1 MRIKSIRQVILL
13 GVISV
18 VVVLLLT
25 TGFITYSTAHHEMDE
40 IFDAQL
46 AQYARMIDQFISQ
59 SPLPPSDRLPLIVG
73 VPDIAEDNIERT
85 SAQERRSEGHKY
97 EEKLVFQVWSSK
109 GDLILRSKNSES
121 AALIAFKT
129 GYHDIVY
136 NGRRWILY
144 CVNNKTTG
152 NWIITGQRD
161 DVRNELSLYLAYDQL
176 APLAISLLPVILL
189 IWLAVSWGL
198 KPMRELSQAIAT
210 TKPSELTPLNL
221 QLPIE
226 LRPFQ
231 TAINQLLDDLGR
243 YLEKEKRFIAS
254 ASHELR
260 TPLSILLVHADNIKA
275 AENKSDTTAAADA
288 ILTSTKRLSHLVS
301 QLMEMEKLDG
311 KSNLQTAPSNLEVL
325 FNDALVLLEAR
336 ALNNVIWS
344 VNVSSTI
351 AIPANFNLLL
361 AAFRNLL
368 DNAAKYAV
376 PQTCVSISAQVVDGR
391 VLIAIENQIQ
401 PGVSLSPERLGER
414 FYRHERNQQIQG
426 AGLGLSIVKK
436 IISMH
441 HGDIS
446 YDTTKTNTLIVR
458 IAIPLSA

>member
-1 MRIKSIRQVILL
+1 MKIKSIRQMILL

-18 VVVLLLT
+18 VVVLLMA

-59 SPLPPSDRLPLIVG
+59 SPLPASDRLPVIVG
-73 VPDIAEDNIERT
+73 VPDIVEDDIERT
-85 SAQERRSEGHKY
+85 SAQERRPEGHKY

-121 AALIAFKT
+121 AALIAFRA

-144 CVNNKTTG
+144 CVHNKTSG

-161 DVRNELSLYLAYDQL
+161 DVRDELSLYLAYDQL
-176 APLAISLLPVILL
+176 VPLAISLLPVILL

-198 KPMRELSQAIAT
+198 KPMRELSQAVAT
-210 TKPSELTPLNL
+210 TNPSQLTPLNL
-221 QLPIE
+221 PLPIE

-243 YLEKEKRFIAS
+243 YLEKEKRFIAN

-260 TPLSILLVHADNIKA
+260 TPLSILLVHADNIKS
-275 AENKSDTTAAADA
+275 AENKDEITVAADA
-288 ILTSTKRLSHLVS
+288 ILTSTKRLSHLVG
-301 QLMEMEKLDG
+301 QLMEMERLDEKG
-311 KSNLQTAPSNLEVL
+311 SLQMASVNLQLL
-325 FNDALVLLEAR
+325 LNDALVLLDEKT
-336 ALNNVIWS
+336 LSNVVWS
-344 VNVSSTI
+344 MDVSADIVVS
-351 AIPANFNLLL
+351 ANFNLLL
-361 AAFRNLL
+361 AAFRNVL

-376 PQTCVSISAQVVDGR
+376 PQTCVNISAKIVEASL
-391 VLIAIENQIQ
+391 LIKIENQIQ
-401 PGVSLSPERLGER
+401 PDVSFSPERFGER
-414 FYRHERNQQIQG
+414 FYRHARNQQIQG
-426 AGLGLSIVKK
+426 AGLGISIVKK
-436 IISMH
+436 IVSMH
-441 HGDIS
+441 CGKVF
-446 YDTTKTNTLIVR
+446 YDTTQVSALVVR
-458 IAIPLSA
+458 IELPLAF